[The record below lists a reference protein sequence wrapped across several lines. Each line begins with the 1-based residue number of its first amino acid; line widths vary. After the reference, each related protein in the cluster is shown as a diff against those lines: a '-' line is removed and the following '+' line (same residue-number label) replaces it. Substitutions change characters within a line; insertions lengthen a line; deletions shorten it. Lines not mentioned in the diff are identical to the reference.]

1 MISIEN
7 VCLRAAGLD
16 YAPANKNKFKLLRV
30 TVDNDIKNILK
41 LCLASQQISF
51 VKDIYTTNSLKLDLN
66 SSFIPLNV

>member
-1 MISIEN
+1 MILIEN
-7 VCLRAAGLD
+7 VCLCAAGRE
-16 YAPANKNKFKLLRV
+16 YALANKNKFKLLRV

-66 SSFIPLNV
+66 SSFISLDV